1 MMSNQLDQESR
12 ATIGRFGLKLVI
24 SVILGSL
31 GEVGRT
37 IGTDGWLALYALF
50 SGAIA
55 LMRRDR
61 FPTRGFNHWDEALW
75 LVAASAGV
83 HVLLKAFA

>member
-24 SVILGSL
+24 SVTLGSF
-31 GEVGRT
+31 GEVGPT
-37 IGTDGWLALYALF
+37 IGTDGWLALYTLVSA
-50 SGAIA
+50 AIA
-55 LMRRDR
+55 LMKGDR

-75 LVAASAGV
+75 LAGASAGV
-83 HVLLKAFA
+83 HILLKALA